1 MPVQY
6 SKQQAIL
13 SGICTVEEA
22 EPLLAWLIAHPKGGV
37 SIKEAD
43 HLHMAVLQALLA
55 LRPRITAP
63 AEDAFFARYVMPCLM
78 PEEYLP

>member
-22 EPLLAWLIAHPKGGV
+22 EPLLEWLIAHPRGGV
-37 SIKEAD
+37 NIKEIE
-43 HLHMAVLQALLA
+43 HLHMAVFQALLA
-55 LRPRITAP
+55 LRPPIMATP
-63 AEDAFFARYVMPCLM
+63 ESTFFARHVMPCLM
-78 PEEYLP
+78 PKE